1 MSEENEFEHIAEQ
14 LAGLVGESELQA
26 REYLGNEKY
35 EEMEALINLSNQI
48 NLQKEQAYVK
58 CGLALTNLYNII
70 SGAITVA
77 VLLGIAWSIYA
88 WVN

>member
-1 MSEENEFEHIAEQ
+1 MSEDNEFEKIAEQ
-14 LAGLVGESELQA
+14 LSGLVGEGELQA
-26 REYLGNEKY
+26 REYLGNEQY
-35 EEMEALINLSNQI
+35 EKMIEMMEISNQV

-58 CGLALTNLYNII
+58 CGLALTNFYNVV
-70 SGAITVA
+70 SGAISVA